1 MAMTLEEIQTRIDAL
16 GVCMVAKG
24 LRSPEPEYRVRAN
37 MDGNVHISWVKSDV
51 SYAWDR
57 HYKVFDTLDA
67 ADAFVEAMPDRKQ
80 RETADFMAKLG
91 DVIDLG
97 RKIDI
102 DVSYVNPLV
111 ETMKRLSENVITHQ
125 AAE

>member
-16 GVCMVAKG
+16 GARMVAKG
-24 LRSPEPEYRVRAN
+24 LRSPEPEYHMRAN
-37 MDGNVHISWVKSDV
+37 MDGNVHISWVKTGV
-51 SYAWDR
+51 SNDWDR
-57 HYKVFDTLDA
+57 HYKIFDTLDE
-67 ADAFVEAMPDRKQ
+67 ADAFVEEMPDRKQ

-102 DVSYVNPLV
+102 DVSYVNPLI